1 MNIFYFYD
9 CPKKSAQAQ
18 PDKMLVKMPLETAQM
33 LCTAHR
39 ELDGDDYADK
49 VGLYKRAYWNHPC
62 TIWARECLGNYKW
75 LYDHFI
81 ALGKEYTYRY
91 GNEHAS
97 ITKLSKPL
105 KKHPKNI
112 TDWNLTV
119 GDVPLDHPVV
129 RNWNMTTVAQA
140 MPEEYKDE
148 DPIVAYR
155 NYCINEKHYAK
166 WERGRSKPTWWTK
179 EAV

>member
-9 CPKKSAQAQ
+9 CPIASAKAQ

-39 ELDGDDYADK
+39 ELDGDEYADE

-62 TIWARECLGNYKW
+62 TIWARAGVINYAW
-75 LYDHFI
+75 LYKHFI
-81 ALGKEYTYRY
+81 ALGEEYKYRY
-91 GNEHAS
+91 DREHGS
-97 ITKLSKPL
+97 ITKLKDALEP
-105 KKHPKNI
+105 HPDNI
-112 TDWNLTV
+112 DPN
-119 GDVPLDHPVV
+119 PE
-129 RNWNMTTVAQA
+129 MTPVAQA
-140 MPEEYKDE
+140 MPDQYKDD

-166 WERGRSKPTWWTK
+166 WERGRDKPAWWTT
-179 EAV
+179 